1 MLKRSVR
8 SLTSVGLIALGVVV
22 PLVVGTQVAGATGS
36 RSCASPGGHSF
47 SDVSSGSYYNTAVG
61 WLVGAEITTG
71 TSPGRFSPNQQVT
84 RAQMAVFLWRAAG
97 EPYVGDDP
105 GFVDVPSG
113 SYYEGAVSWL
123 VDAGVTSGMSPGHF
137 SPNGKVTRA
146 QMAVF
151 LWRAAGEPV
160 PQADAGF
167 GDVPSGS
174 YFETAVAWLVEA
186 DITGGTA
193 PGHFSPNQKVS
204 RGQMAAFLFRSSC
217 GNSVAGAPTIAAG
230 GQFVCA
236 IVSGGGLKCWGNGIG
251 GQLGNGIS
259 ADSSTPVNVSGL
271 SSGVTGIAAGGTH
284 ACALLDNAT
293 VKCWGSGDDGRLGD
307 GTEVDRP
314 TPVAVTQLSGAV
326 ALAAGSDHSCAVI
339 TGGTVKCWG
348 DNYYGQLGD
357 GTNTDR
363 LAPVVVPGLTGVAQV
378 EAGQNFTCARLSN
391 GTAKCWGRNYAG
403 SLGDGT
409 DTNRTSPSTVSGL
422 SGVASLALG
431 AVHACAVLTGG
442 TVKCWGS
449 NSNGQL
455 ADGEYENRRLTP
467 VTAIGVSGATT
478 VGAGFSRTCVTL
490 SSGGTAKC
498 WGENT
503 YGGLGDGTNTSRDT
517 PTSVAN
523 LSGATTITLG
533 SAPACVRLTNGGAKC
548 WGLNDIGQVGDGTTT
563 DRNVPTAVVGL

>member
-1 MLKRSVR
+1 
-8 SLTSVGLIALGVVV
+8 
-22 PLVVGTQVAGATGS
+22 
-36 RSCASPGGHSF
+36 
-47 SDVSSGSYYNTAVG
+47 
-61 WLVGAEITTG
+61 
-71 TSPGRFSPNQQVT
+71 
-84 RAQMAVFLWRAAG
+84 
-97 EPYVGDDP
+97 
-105 GFVDVPSG
+105 
-113 SYYEGAVSWL
+113 
-123 VDAGVTSGMSPGHF
+123 
-137 SPNGKVTRA
+137 
-146 QMAVF
+146 
-151 LWRAAGEPV
+151 
-160 PQADAGF
+160 
-167 GDVPSGS
+167 
-174 YFETAVAWLVEA
+174 
-186 DITGGTA
+186 
-193 PGHFSPNQKVS
+193 
-204 RGQMAAFLFRSSC
+204 
-217 GNSVAGAPTIAAG
+217 
-230 GQFVCA
+230 
-236 IVSGGGLKCWGNGIG
+236 
-251 GQLGNGIS
+251 
-259 ADSSTPVNVSGL
+259 
-271 SSGVTGIAAGGTH
+271 
-284 ACALLDNAT
+284 
-293 VKCWGSGDDGRLGD
+293 
-307 GTEVDRP
+307 
-314 TPVAVTQLSGAV
+314 VAVTQLSGAV